1 MQFHAKY
8 HQDFFFFFEK
18 LDKLTLLRVTK
29 FILETEQQEGT
40 RSIKFYAII

>member
-8 HQDFFFFFEK
+8 HQDFFFFEK

-40 RSIKFYAII
+40 SSIKFYAII

>member
-8 HQDFFFFFEK
+8 HQVFFFFFEK

-29 FILETEQQEGT
+29 FILETEQEGT
-40 RSIKFYAII
+40 SSIKFYATI